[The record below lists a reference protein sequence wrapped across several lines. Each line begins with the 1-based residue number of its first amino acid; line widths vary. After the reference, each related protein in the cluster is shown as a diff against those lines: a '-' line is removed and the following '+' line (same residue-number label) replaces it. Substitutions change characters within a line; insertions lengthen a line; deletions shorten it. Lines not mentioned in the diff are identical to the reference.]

1 MCKCKDCKSIT
12 LLKGTDGVGI
22 VSITDNNNGTFT
34 ILLSNGTTF
43 TTEDLTGPQGPQG
56 EPGINGE
63 GFDTPLNWIEVD
75 LINGWAN
82 TVLPEETP
90 YYAISGDYLFMRGK
104 IKHTSFTPLKAV
116 FWEAAPTTTADL
128 SLLALD
134 FVAAS
139 AVQLAIATG
148 SQEMSYQG
156 PNNASIT
163 LSLDSLPIIR
173 LY

>member
-43 TTEDLTGPQGPQG
+43 TTQDLTGPQGPEG
-56 EPGINGE
+56 PAGADGI
-63 GFDTPLNWIEVD
+63 GFNTPLDWIEID

-82 TVLPEETP
+82 TGVPAETP
-90 YYAISGDYLFMRGK
+90 YYAIIGDYLFMRGK
-104 IKHTSFTPLKAV
+104 ITHTSFDPLNSI
-116 FWEAAPTTTADL
+116 FWEAAPTTTSDIT
-128 SLLALD
+128 LLAFD
-134 FVAAS
+134 FAAGS
-139 AVQLAIATG
+139 AVPLTIATG

-156 PNNASIT
+156 ANNPTII